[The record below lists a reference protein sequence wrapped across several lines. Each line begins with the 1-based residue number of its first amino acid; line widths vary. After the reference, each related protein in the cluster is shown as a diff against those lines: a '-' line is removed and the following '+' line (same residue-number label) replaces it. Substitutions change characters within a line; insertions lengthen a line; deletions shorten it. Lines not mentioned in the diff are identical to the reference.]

1 MASSQ
6 DIDLQSTEKTKP
18 LPGCFDFPL
27 RALLYSHDSAGLGH
41 LRRNLAIASEI
52 SSTFPNSSIM
62 IVTGSPCATQF
73 KLPANT
79 DLIKIPTV
87 SKDEHGRYATRYLS
101 GHLQD
106 TIKFRSH
113 LILDTFR
120 SFKPNIVVIDHQL
133 TGLMGEA
140 IELLREAKKSG
151 VQTIYGCRDVK
162 DSPEVILDMW
172 NTDEH
177 RWALN
182 EGYDRVCIYGMPEV
196 FDPRTAYAPYFDKVK
211 KVDFTG
217 YIVPPVK
224 TSVPDPI
231 PRQRKKVLVTF
242 GGGNDGALRAKRY
255 LQALTIAQA
264 PWDSHI
270 ITGPLMENSVKHRIK
285 GQAAKLQPI
294 GSIKVQRFNRNIP
307 LLMQQVDAIVSMA
320 GYNTC
325 AEILQSGLPA
335 VLLPRSFPRQEQLI
349 RAKRMAELGWV
360 KVIPD
365 ADPDPRTLFDAVE
378 SALSLP
384 RQTKPEVRLN
394 GLSNL
399 CNIIVE
405 QLQTAGL
412 VKNMTQLEQYNFK
425 VM

>member
-6 DIDLQSTEKTKP
+6 NIDLQSAEMTEAAQS
-18 LPGCFDFPL
+18 CFDFPL

-87 SKDEHGRYATRYLS
+87 SKDKRGRYATRFFS
-101 GHLQD
+101 GNLQD
-106 TIKFRSH
+106 TIQFRSQ
-113 LILDTFR
+113 LILNTFQR
-120 SFKPNIVVIDHQL
+120 FKPNIVIVDHQL

-140 IELLREAKKSG
+140 LEMLREAKKTG

-162 DSPEVILDMW
+162 DSPEVIHKMW

-196 FDPRTAYAPYFDKVK
+196 FDPRIAYAPCFDKVK
-211 KVDFTG
+211 RLDFTG

-224 TSVPDPI
+224 TFVPDCI

-294 GSIKVQRFNRNIP
+294 GSIKIQRFNHNIP

-325 AEILQSGLPA
+325 VEILQSSLPA

-360 KVIPD
+360 NVITD
-365 ADPDPRTLFDAVE
+365 ADPNPRTLFNAVE

-399 CNIIVE
+399 SKIILE

-412 VKNMTQLEQYNFK
+412 VENMTQLEQSNRK